1 MRFDEEPNL
10 DYTRKLFRD
19 LYVARGY
26 DTLQG
31 KMWDWDPPV
40 TSSATS
46 SSARADAVEPTA
58 PAAAGTKVTAKPTEN
73 NERPSTTPAAEV
85 IATDESRALER
96 TQSAGGNNNNNN
108 NINKGATTAKKQ
120 RNNAESNARTR
131 GQKDATGTGEDDNE
145 SLEPKLG
152 EEAGDNGNMQTRPNT
167 VGGTGTDDAGGA
179 MVVESHT

>member
-10 DYTRKLFRD
+10 EYTRKLFRD

-31 KMWDWDPPV
+31 KMWDWEPPV
-40 TSSATS
+40 TTPATS
-46 SSARADAVEPTA
+46 SSARPDAVEPA
-58 PAAAGTKVTAKPTEN
+58 VPVAAGAKVTAKPTEN

-96 TQSAGGNNNNNN
+96 TQSAGGNNNNT
-108 NINKGATTAKKQ
+108 NKGATTAKKQ

-131 GQKDATGTGEDDNE
+131 GQKDASGAGDEDNE

-152 EEAGDNGNMQTRPNT
+152 EEIGDSGNIHTRPNT
-167 VGGTGTDDAGGA
+167 VGGTGTDEGGA

>member
-10 DYTRKLFRD
+10 EYTRKLFRD

-40 TSSATS
+40 TTTAAS
-46 SSARADAVEPTA
+46 SSARPDAAEP
-58 PAAAGTKVTAKPTEN
+58 AGTKVTAKPTET

-96 TQSAGGNNNNNN
+96 TQSAGGNNNT
-108 NINKGATTAKKQ
+108 NKGTTTAKKQ

-131 GQKDATGTGEDDNE
+131 GQKDASGAGEDDNE

-152 EEAGDNGNMQTRPNT
+152 EEVGDNGNLQTRPNT
-167 VGGTGTDDAGGA
+167 VAGTGTDDGGA
-179 MVVESHT
+179 MIVESHT